1 MATKHEETGHH
12 ERKGHERNEPETTG
26 ARLRAARERSGRTL
40 RALAQDLGVSPATL
54 SQIENDR
61 TRLSVGR
68 LSRAADALDTTV
80 ADILAGPP
88 GNQPVRP
95 EVPAPRELSGTSA
108 SPERPYTPPRHWR
121 DYPPLE
127 LDPVLGAALREFVQS
142 GYHGTSVRDIARRCG
157 LSVSGLYHY
166 YTSKQEML
174 ATLLRS
180 TMEELLW
187 RSESARDEGDAPTSR
202 FCRLIEHLALFH
214 TYRRELG
221 FVGAAEMRSLH
232 PANRDE
238 IAGMRHAQQRLVDA
252 EVANAVA
259 DGDFRTPHPRE
270 AARAVVTMCTAL
282 PTWFSP
288 DGPLTPEQIA
298 KQYVDFALDVM
309 RDRSES

>member
-68 LSRAADALDTTV
+68 LSRAADALGTTV

-88 GNQPVRP
+88 DNRP
-95 EVPAPRELSGTSA
+95 DVPAPREVARTSPA
-108 SPERPYTPPRHWR
+108 RPAAPPRHWR

-166 YTSKQEML
+166 YNSKQDML
-174 ATLLRS
+174 ATLLRG

-187 RSESARDEGDAPTSR
+187 RSESARDEGGTPTSR

-221 FVGAAEMRSLH
+221 FIGAAEMRSLH
-232 PANRDE
+232 PDNRDE

-252 EVANAVA
+252 EVASAVD

-288 DGPLTPEQIA
+288 GGPLSPEQIA
-298 KQYVDFALDVM
+298 RQYVDFALDVM
-309 RDRSES
+309 RDRSEP